1 MVLYVTTSSG
11 ATTALFPNSNAM
23 SNIDR
28 PYCSYYTPGSSFST
42 ADLFLTNI
50 NFSNTYE
57 NVKAGIV
64 NIHEILAQSN
74 SFSIPSDTTTYISTL
89 QSQIQ
94 KLVFVSNCIT
104 EQTDSTDALFAA
116 KKELALSKE
125 RYEMLHS
132 PETHVSYYEGTFPI
146 YRPIGQSTLFILFG
160 LGLFL
165 MLLSLVLF
173 LRTQGIEL
181 QLVLPQTLALPG
193 ISSMLTGQWTYIA
206 IAAALGIALGYV
218 FHIYY
223 K

>member
-11 ATTALFPNSNAM
+11 AQHAVFPSSTALSNL
-23 SNIDR
+23 DR
-28 PYCSYYTPGSSFST
+28 NYCSYYTPGSGFST
-42 ADLFLTNI
+42 ADIFLTNI
-50 NFSNTYE
+50 NFSNTYA
-57 NVKAGIV
+57 NVQTGIG
-64 NIHEILAQSN
+64 NLQEIIAQSN
-74 SFSIPSDTTTYISTL
+74 SFTIPSDTSNYISTL
-89 QSQIQ
+89 NSQIQ
-94 KLVFVSNCIT
+94 RLVFVSNCIT

-125 RYEMLHS
+125 RYDILHS

-181 QLVLPQTLALPG
+181 QLVLPQTLVLPG
-193 ISSMLTGQWTYIA
+193 ISGIFSGQWTYMG
-206 IAAALGIALGYV
+206 IAAGVGIALGYV

-223 K
+223 T